1 MSLSSSR
8 TPCASIRKKTAG
20 DGPLRSG
27 WQMKVSISP
36 SLVVM
41 SSVFSIIG
49 VPPRS
54 LSLRCIAKS
63 SGAAHVALFLEPS
76 PFSPLLIA
84 LGAMFLQQTFA
95 SVGKVLPAVVA
106 PLVIAEFD
114 ADPAWVG
121 VYYGVAAA
129 ASLFAQ
135 MGCGSFIV
143 RYGALRMSQVALVLL
158 GGGMAV
164 AAEGSLPGFG
174 ASAIIG
180 GGGAAVSTPTSS
192 QLLGRV
198 SPPRLAPLVFSI
210 KQTAVPM
217 GTLICGFLG
226 PAMAGA
232 LGWRGAMLAT
242 AAACVAFA
250 AMLQPLRARF
260 DNDRVPS
267 RRFRLSDFRTTV
279 ASVLKARD
287 LRRLSFAC
295 FAFNGVQS
303 VFTAYFVTYLVA
315 LDYELAAAG
324 FLFSLVV
331 AVAVPCRILWGWLG
345 SFHVKPRLV
354 MAGLSLGMAGSI
366 AVTGLF
372 TAAWPMAA
380 MGLVGGVLSATAMS
394 WHGILL
400 SETARL
406 APAGRVGAVTGG
418 VLSFGQIGAFL
429 GPSDFSL
436 LLPRTGGYG
445 AGWAVC
451 AIPALW
457 VGISL
462 LRPRAPAERSE
473 ALTARTV

>member
-1 MSLSSSR
+1 LS
-8 TPCASIRKKTAG
+8 P
-20 DGPLRSG
+20 
-27 WQMKVSISP
+27 M
-36 SLVVM
+36 
-41 SSVFSIIG
+41 
-49 VPPRS
+49 
-54 LSLRCIAKS
+54 
-63 SGAAHVALFLEPS
+63 
-76 PFSPLLIA
+76 LIA
-84 LGAMFLQQTFA
+84 LAAMFLQQTFV
-95 SVGKVLPAVVA
+95 SVGKVFPAVVA
-106 PLVIAEFD
+106 PLVIAELY

-121 VYYGVAAA
+121 VYYGVSAV

-210 KQTAVPM
+210 KQTAVPA
-217 GTLICGFLG
+217 GLLICGFMG
-226 PAMAGA
+226 PALAGA
-232 LGWRGAMLAT
+232 LGWRDATLAT

-250 AMLQPLRARF
+250 VMLQPLRARF
-260 DNDRVPS
+260 DDDRVPS
-267 RRFRLSDFRTTV
+267 RRFRLSDFRTTI
-279 ASVLKARD
+279 ASVLQARD

-345 SFHVKPRLV
+345 SFHVTPRLV
-354 MAGLSLGMAGSI
+354 MAGLALGMAGSV
-366 AVTGLF
+366 AATGLF
-372 TAAWPMAA
+372 TPAWPMAA
-380 MGLVGGVLSATAMS
+380 MGLVVGMLSATAMS

-406 APAGRVGAVTGG
+406 APAGRAGAVTGG

-429 GPSDFSL
+429 GPSVFSL
-436 LLPRTGGYG
+436 LLHVTGGYG
-445 AGWAVC
+445 AGWGVC
-451 AIPALW
+451 AVPALW

-462 LRPRAPAERSE
+462 LRPAAGRARRSPVSE
-473 ALTARTV
+473 ISRG

>member
-1 MSLSSSR
+1 ML
-8 TPCASIRKKTAG
+8 TA
-20 DGPLRSG
+20 L
-27 WQMKVSISP
+27 
-36 SLVVM
+36 
-41 SSVFSIIG
+41 
-49 VPPRS
+49 
-54 LSLRCIAKS
+54 A
-63 SGAAHVALFLEPS
+63 
-76 PFSPLLIA
+76 
-84 LGAMFLQQTFA
+84 AMFLQQTFA
-95 SVGKVLPAVVA
+95 SVGKVFPAVIA
-106 PLVIAEFD
+106 PLVIAELH

-121 VYYGVAAA
+121 VYYGVSAA
-129 ASLFAQ
+129 ASLFVQ

-164 AAEGSLPGFG
+164 AVEGSLPGFG

-210 KQTAVPM
+210 KQTAVPA
-217 GTLICGFLG
+217 GLLICGFIG

-232 LGWRGAMLAT
+232 LGWRGATLAT
-242 AAACVAFA
+242 ATACVAFA
-250 AMLQPLRARF
+250 VMLQPLRARF
-260 DNDRVPS
+260 DDDRVPS

-315 LDYELAAAG
+315 LDYELASAG

-331 AVAVPCRILWGWLG
+331 AVAMPCRILWGWLG
-345 SFHVKPRLV
+345 SFRATPGVV
-354 MAGLSLGMAGSI
+354 MAGLALGMAGSV

-372 TAAWPMAA
+372 TPAWPMAA
-380 MGLVGGVLSATAMS
+380 MGLVVGVLSATAMS

-406 APAGRVGAVTGG
+406 APAGRAGAVTGG

-429 GPSDFSL
+429 GPSAFSL
-436 LLPRTGGYG
+436 LLRTTGGYSV
-445 AGWAVC
+445 GWAVC

-462 LRPRAPAERSE
+462 LRPGAGRTRRSPVSE
-473 ALTARTV
+473 IGRG